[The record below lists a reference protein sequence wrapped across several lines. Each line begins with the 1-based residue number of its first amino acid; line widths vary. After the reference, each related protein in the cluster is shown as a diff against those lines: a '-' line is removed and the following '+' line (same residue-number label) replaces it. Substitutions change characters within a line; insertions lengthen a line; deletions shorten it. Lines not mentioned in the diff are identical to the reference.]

1 MKMLRYGA
9 GSGGGQVAGLR
20 LVLRARFRVWPEG
33 VLGTTTCCSL
43 RGSTHR
49 RRCDATPSPQSPTHG
64 RSSMDVVYER
74 CCGLDLH
81 KRSVTACRMV
91 PGPDRQPVK
100 EIRTFGTMTAELLA
114 LGDWLAE
121 GGVTHVA
128 MESTGVSWKPLWN
141 LFEDRFELLLVNAA
155 HVKVVP
161 GRKRDVGDAEWL
173 ADLLRHGLLRGSF
186 VPDRP
191 ARELREL
198 TRYRSSLVRERTAEV
213 NRLQKTLEG
222 ANIKLASVVSDV
234 TGVSARA
241 MLRELVAG
249 AEDAAALADLAQGQL
264 RRKRPELEQALTG
277 RMRPHQRFM
286 LVQHLAHIDSLDEPI
301 AVVGEQV
308 AERLRPFEAE
318 LVILDS
324 IPGIGRWSAEVIL
337 AEIGPDMR
345 RFPTAG
351 HLASWAGMCP
361 GHDERAGKRRSGK
374 TCKGSPWL
382 RVTLT
387 EAAYAAGRSKDPYLS
402 GRYHRLIGRRGKKK
416 TAIAVGRTILELCH
430 HLLSTGQLYDD
441 ERARSVT
448 IPTPISPEERLVRQL
463 ENLGHRVTLEPAA

>member
-1 MKMLRYGA
+1 
-9 GSGGGQVAGLR
+9 
-20 LVLRARFRVWPEG
+20 
-33 VLGTTTCCSL
+33 
-43 RGSTHR
+43 
-49 RRCDATPSPQSPTHG
+49 
-64 RSSMDVVYER
+64 MDVVYER
-74 CCGLDLH
+74 CAGLDLH
-81 KRSVTACRMV
+81 KRSVTACRMI
-91 PGPDRQPVK
+91 PQAQGQPVK
-100 EIRTFGTMTAELLA
+100 EIRTFGTMTADLLA
-114 LGDWLAE
+114 LGDWLEA

-128 MESTGVSWKPLWN
+128 MESTGVYWKPLWN
-141 LFEDRFELLLVNAA
+141 LFEERFTLLLVNAA

-241 MLRELVAG
+241 MLGELVAG
-249 AEDAAALADLAQGQL
+249 HEDAAALAELAQGQL

-286 LVQHLAHIDSLDEPI
+286 VAQHLAHIDFLDAQI
-301 AVVGEQV
+301 AAVGAEIT
-308 AERLRPFEAE
+308 ERLRPFEPQ
-318 LVILDS
+318 LVALDS

-337 AEIGPDMR
+337 AEIGTDMS

-361 GHDERAGKRRSGK
+361 GHDESAGKQRSGK
-374 TCKGSPWL
+374 TRKGSPWL

-387 EAAYAAGRSKDPYLS
+387 EAAYAAGRGNGTYLS
-402 GRYHRLIGRRGKKK
+402 ARYHRLLVRRGKKK
-416 TAIAVGRTILELCH
+416 AAIAVGRTILEVCH
-430 HLLSTGQLYDD
+430 QVLSTGQLYDD
-441 ERARSVT
+441 QRLRAR
-448 IPTPISPEERLVRQL
+448 PTPLPLTTEERLVRQL
-463 ENLGHRVTLEPAA
+463 EKLGHRVTLEPAA

>member
-1 MKMLRYGA
+1 MSA
-9 GSGGGQVAGLR
+9 
-20 LVLRARFRVWPEG
+20 
-33 VLGTTTCCSL
+33 SL
-43 RGSTHR
+43 
-49 RRCDATPSPQSPTHG
+49 DIL
-64 RSSMDVVYER
+64 YER

-81 KRSVTACRMV
+81 KKSVTACRVV
-91 PGPDRQPVK
+91 PGPSGTVRK

-128 MESTGVSWKPLWN
+128 MESTGVYWKPVWN
-141 LFEDRFELLLVNAA
+141 LFEERFTLLLVNPA

-173 ADLLRHGLLRGSF
+173 AKLLRHGLLQPSF

-198 TRYRSSLVRERTAEV
+198 TRQRSSLVHERTAAV
-213 NRLQKTLEG
+213 NRLQKTLEA

-249 AEDAAALADLAQGQL
+249 QEDAAALAELAQGQL
-264 RRKRPELEQALTG
+264 RRKVPELEAALTG
-277 RMRPHQRFM
+277 RMSAHQRFM
-286 LVQHLAHIDSLDEPI
+286 IAQHLTHIDFLEEQI
-301 AVVGEQV
+301 AAVGAEI
-308 AERLRPFEAE
+308 AERLHPFEAE

-337 AEIGPDMR
+337 AEIGPDMS

-361 GHDERAGKRRSGK
+361 GHDESAGKRRSGK
-374 TCKGSPWL
+374 TRKGSPQL

-387 EAAYAAGRSKDPYLS
+387 EAAYAAGRGKDTYLS
-402 GRYHRLIGRRGKKK
+402 ARYHRLIGRKGKKK
-416 TAIAVGRTILELCH
+416 TAIAVGRTILELCWQ
-430 HLLSTGQLYDD
+430 LLRSGQLYDD
-441 ERARSVT
+441 ARARQAAT
-448 IPTPISPEERLVRQL
+448 PRPISEEARLVRKL
-463 ENLGHRVTLEPAA
+463 EKLGHRVILEPAA